1 MEESVK
7 NKVLAIARL
16 LDEHKAED
24 TMVLNVANSWTDF
37 FIITTVRSQV
47 HLKGLVRRL
56 ADFFAVNHIE
66 ALNRHKNVG
75 ESGWVLID
83 CGEFV
88 VHLMDKEMRSF
99 YELEKLWFNSSLIYQ
114 SSKSS

>member
-7 NKVLAIARL
+7 SNVLAIARL
-16 LDEHKAED
+16 LDEHKGED
-24 TMVLNVANSWTDF
+24 TVVLNLVSSWTDF

-56 ADFFAVNHIE
+56 TDFLSANHIE
-66 ALNRHKNVG
+66 ALNRHKKVG

-83 CGEFV
+83 CGDFV
-88 VHLMDKEMRSF
+88 VHLMEKELRSF